1 MIFCLVI
8 LALCML
14 FAYFSQTHTQRLAAE
29 KGMALENTHAR
40 MDFWSIAL
48 IVILVFVCGLRI
60 RYNDTATYIEGFL
73 QSSTLEQLLTQA
85 PDLGDCP
92 GFLYFQAA
100 VRSVTDNPHLFMML
114 CTALCIAP
122 MLIFL
127 KLYSSDFFFS
137 VFLYVTAGQLL
148 FSLAAIKQAIAIS
161 IAIWAIPLYLK
172 KKYLWALL
180 IILLAALF
188 HPYVLLYLILPL
200 LTGKPWGL
208 GTLTVLGSIGAM
220 AVLFGPSVQMM
231 LEIAKFLGD
240 YFGEQSFAG
249 EGVNL
254 LRVLM
259 YAVVP
264 ALSLIFWE
272 RIQKREDAM
281 QSTCI
286 NLSILSF
293 GIMFLALFGTANLIG
308 RVALYFSFSMSLS
321 LPFIIGRME
330 KRSANSLG
338 GIAMV
343 LFFVYYLYENRN
355 IVYEQ
360 ISLERFLQSLLN

>member
-8 LALCML
+8 LAFCML
-14 FAYFSQTHTQRLAAE
+14 FAYLSGAHTKRLAAE
-29 KGMALENTHAR
+29 KGTEPESLRAR
-40 MDFWSIAL
+40 LDLWSVAL
-48 IVILVFVCGLRI
+48 IVILVFVCGLRVW
-60 RYNDTATYIEGFL
+60 YNDTDSYINGFM
-73 QSSTLEQLLTQA
+73 QSPTLDQLLSQA

-92 GFLYFQAA
+92 GFLYLQAA

-161 IAIWAIPLYLK
+161 IVIWAIPLYHK
-172 KKYLWALL
+172 KHYVWALL
-180 IILLAALF
+180 TVLLAALF
-188 HPYVLLYLILPL
+188 HPYVLVYLILPL
-200 LTGKPWGL
+200 LSGKPWGL
-208 GTLTVLGSIGAM
+208 GTLIVLSVIGVA
-220 AVLFGPSVQMM
+220 AVFLGPSVQMM
-231 LEIAKFLGD
+231 LELAELFGD
-240 YFGEQSFAG
+240 YFGIQAFAG
-249 EGVNL
+249 EGVNF
-254 LRVLM
+254 LRVLV

-272 RIQKREDAM
+272 RIRNREDAM
-281 QSTCI
+281 QNTLI

-308 RVALYFSFSMSLS
+308 RVALYFSFAASLS
-321 LPFIIGRME
+321 LPFIVGRME
-330 KRSANSLG
+330 KRSANALG

-343 LFFVYYLYENRN
+343 LFFAYYLYENRN

-360 ISLERFLQSLLN
+360 ITIERFLQSLFD